1 MRLPKQS
8 KIRWKRGDYIR
19 LGKAVAEF
27 NRTKSELETEEN
39 QLYLPEDISY
49 NEVKSAIFSRKE
61 LNRVIKSLRQFGEKN
76 VELVEEGGTYIT
88 KWQQSQNKA
97 MQRTA
102 LKNLKNE
109 LQELNI
115 PEFGGYSRVQMGSI
129 EARQIERTKE
139 SIENYEQKTGEEYQ
153 RALLRIKSIGTDD
166 YTLRKANTYRENVLN
181 GLEDLKNRIP
191 EFEVVYDYFSKIQNP
206 ITFFNTMQQSQAM
219 QDFFDW
225 YKGNERYASF
235 KTHAEIAEYII
246 NEYKIEREITEKK
259 EIGQKYKYSLVTR
272 RGIIVSQS
280 DSKQSLKNIVL
291 NSNDAEIS
299 NSYIIEN

>member
-49 NEVKSAIFSRKE
+49 NEVKSTIFSRKE

-115 PEFGGYSRVQMGSI
+115 PEFGEYSRVQMGSI
-129 EARQIERTKE
+129 EARQIERTIE
-139 SIENYEQKTGEEYQ
+139 SIENFNLKIGEEYN

-181 GLEDLKNRIP
+181 GLEDLKKRIP
-191 EFEVVYDYFSKIQNP
+191 EFEDVYDYFSKIQNP

-246 NEYKIEREITEKK
+246 NEYKIVR
-259 EIGQKYKYSLVTR
+259 
-272 RGIIVSQS
+272 
-280 DSKQSLKNIVL
+280 
-291 NSNDAEIS
+291 
-299 NSYIIEN
+299 